1 MKSQFDSPPSITFCD
16 VFEQHTNA
24 LYLLAL
30 LLVADAEVAEQCF
43 LSGLDSCLD
52 GRIVPQECA
61 YSWSKRAIIKS
72 AIRLMAPAPEAQT
85 SNQAEDA
92 NQSVASPLDR
102 VRGLQPFDRFVFV
115 MSVLESYPN
124 RECAILLN
132 CSVDDVV
139 KARSRALLQIAK
151 NKGLAPMVS
160 VLPFHPQEIQ
170 AGPLCA

>member
-1 MKSQFDSPPSITFCD
+1 MKSQFDSPLSINFCD

-30 LLVADAEVAEQCF
+30 LLVADAEVAEECF

-52 GRIVPQECA
+52 GRTVPQERA

-85 SNQAEDA
+85 TNEAEDA
-92 NQSVASPLDR
+92 NQRVASPVDH
-102 VRGLQPFDRFVFV
+102 VRRLQPFDRFVFV

-124 RECAILLN
+124 RECAVLLN
-132 CSVDDVV
+132 CSVEDVV
-139 KARSRALLQIAK
+139 KARNRALLQIAK
-151 NKGLAPMVS
+151 NNSLAPTVS
-160 VLPFHPQEIQ
+160 VLPFHPQEIL
-170 AGPLCA
+170 ADPLCA